1 MEIPGGLWYTVKKE
15 RSGVFPV
22 KKRGW
27 IIALVVVV
35 VLAAAVLLFDSAYV
49 LLNFQVVRRD
59 AAEVTLTGSSLPWEF
74 ALKKLNGPQL
84 LDLRQIPV
92 TPEQH
97 QRLEQLFPNAQLR
110 YSIALGAQGV
120 DMNATDLTLSAT
132 DVPQLPAALPTLPKL
147 KQVTVDGEGADWEL
161 LKGLIAQY
169 PAVDFD
175 FALQVCGVPTRSTED
190 ILDLGKTQVDIG
202 ELEQKLGCF
211 TKLQR
216 LLMPGCEEYE
226 WLLALKEKAP
236 ELDVFYTL
244 TVNDVPTDTHAAS
257 LALENVSLNTLQEA
271 LPHLKGLRELRLTGI
286 LPSDEE
292 LYKLMGQYPEVDFLW
307 DVTVCGV
314 AANTGDSKLILSET
328 WMPNTDEVKEKLR
341 YFCRLERVEMCYCGI
356 PSDQMEALTL
366 EFPQTR
372 FVWAVRVGNGYLR
385 TDANA
390 FIPFKLGHDIDMP
403 LYDKDCTELKY
414 CIDLVCLD
422 LGHMRMTDISFLE
435 YMPKMQYLI
444 LGDTPVR
451 DFTPIKGLTEM
462 IYLEIFNCKFTDHSL
477 LLGMTKLEDL
487 NIGFTPAY
495 DVETLKQLTWLKRL
509 WLPAVPVS
517 VAKYYELVE
526 ALPDTQV
533 VKYVSHSTDGNWRDN
548 DNYRAMRDLLGMF
561 YMH

>member
-1 MEIPGGLWYTVKKE
+1 M
-15 RSGVFPV
+15 
-22 KKRGW
+22 KKRAW
-27 IIALVVVV
+27 IIAFAVIAVLV
-35 VLAAAVLLFDSAYV
+35 AAVLLFDSTYT

-59 AAEVTLTGSSLPWEF
+59 AAEVTLTGRNLPWEY
-74 ALKKLNGPQL
+74 ALKKLHDPKL

-92 TPEQH
+92 TPEEYAH
-97 QRLEQLFPNAQLR
+97 VSELFPNAQLR
-110 YSIALGAQGV
+110 YSIALGQQGV
-120 DMNATDLTLSAT
+120 DMNATELTLPA
-132 DVPQLPAALPTLPKL
+132 DLVPQLPAALPTLPKL
-147 KQVTVDGEGADWEL
+147 KLVKVDGDGADWAL
-161 LKGLIAQY
+161 LKGLMEQY
-169 PAVDFD
+169 PAVEFD
-175 FALQVCGVPTRSTED
+175 FALQVCGVATRSTED
-190 ILDLGKTQVDIG
+190 VLDLGKVQVDTA

-216 LLMPGCEEYE
+216 LLVPGCEAYA
-226 WLLALKEKAP
+226 WLLATQEANP
-236 ELDVFYTL
+236 ELDIFYTL
-244 TVNDVPTDTHAAS
+244 TVNDVPTDTHAAQ
-257 LALENVSLNTLQEA
+257 LALENVTLATLEEA
-271 LPHLKGLRELRLTGI
+271 LPHLKGLQELKLSGI

-292 LYKLMGQYPEVDFLW
+292 LYKLMLQYPEVDFLW
-307 DVTVCGV
+307 DVEVCGV

-328 WMPNTDEVKEKLR
+328 WMPNTDEVREKLR

-356 PSDQMEALTL
+356 SSGQMENLTV
-366 EFPQTR
+366 EFPETR

-390 FIPFKLGHDIDMP
+390 FIPFKLGHDIDLP